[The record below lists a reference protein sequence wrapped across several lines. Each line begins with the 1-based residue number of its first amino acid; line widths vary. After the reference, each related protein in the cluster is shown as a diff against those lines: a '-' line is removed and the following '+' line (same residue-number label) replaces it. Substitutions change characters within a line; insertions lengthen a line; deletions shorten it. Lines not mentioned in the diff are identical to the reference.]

1 MVIRNKQEEQMIYL
15 VLIIIYMVLSFYIFS
30 DIAGALG
37 LLALWVGREFLP
49 YMLGSC
55 SSTLS
60 YISYPLLVLALV
72 FSVTLTTIPLT
83 PATEKDKTQ
92 LILCAVI
99 AYALISYIHSVV
111 FPSLG
116 NYFDNLVSE
125 LPAAFYLLTQL
136 IFLFLLKRVW
146 KRLDKNKRYLFL
158 TLSIGGLIGI
168 WFYLF
173 LNTVMFE
180 HMVVFVLI
188 KFLKI
193 ITGL

>member
-1 MVIRNKQEEQMIYL
+1 MIYL

>member
-1 MVIRNKQEEQMIYL
+1 MIYL

-37 LLALWVGREFLP
+37 LLALWVGCEFLP
-49 YMLGSC
+49 YTLGSC

-72 FSVTLTTIPLT
+72 FSVTLTTMPLT

-111 FPSLG
+111 FPSSE

-173 LNTVMFE
+173 LNTVMYE